1 MSGEKTDTEM
11 NGIVLK
17 AAGLLE
23 DNRAQD
29 VVVLDLQGVTSIT
42 DYFLICTV
50 TSAVQTKALIRSIEE
65 FMRGYGMKPISP
77 HVNTNSPWVLLDF
90 NYFVIHIF
98 LAEGRDF
105 YGLEKLWSDA
115 VVVFDE
121 RGGAV

>member
-17 AAGLLE
+17 AAGLLG
-23 DNRAQD
+23 DNMAQD
-29 VVVLDLQGVTSIT
+29 VVVLDLQGMTSIT

-50 TSAVQTKALIRSIEE
+50 TSAVQTKALVRSIEE
-65 FMRGYGMKPISP
+65 FMREYGMKPISS

-115 VVVFDE
+115 AVVFDE